1 MGNILLKKA
10 SNRTLSFISLIG
22 MLLFLPLLLVGVWQ
36 TVTIV
41 SRASGTPANIVVD
54 ASTIYAINDGFL
66 PDMYHAFA
74 QGGEEPADML
84 APVFDEVK
92 ALKPKFIRIDHIY
105 DYFNV
110 VGKSGND
117 LTFDFTKLDKSIDTI
132 TKLGATPVLALTFM
146 PAVIAG
152 GGSIINPPEQWKHWE
167 EVVQKTIE
175 HYSGKTAKN
184 INNVYYEVWNE
195 PDLDQF
201 GKWGYKG
208 DKNYLSLYEYASN
221 GAKKAQN
228 VNTFFLGGSA
238 TTGLYENWTLAL
250 LDAKKK
256 GARVDFLSWHSYLSN
271 PDKYA
276 DDQKNLTSWINKKSE
291 YTEQE
296 KTTFKNIPNLITEF
310 GFTGAKDIRY
320 GTMYGAAY
328 TAAAIRQMLGDFITT
343 PRPLAAF
350 SFQPKDGPNQTEG
363 NGWGFLT
370 HETAGKKP
378 KPRYYLFSFLDA
390 MEGKFVDLRGE
401 GSWVTGFATKKDG
414 VLRILLVNFDQGE
427 KHVEAVPITVTKLAP
442 GSYAYKER
450 WFQGKSETRDVELK
464 ETVVAGEDQKTGS
477 IAKKIYMP
485 ASNVVIIELKKM

>member
-1 MGNILLKKA
+1 MGNILMKKA
-10 SNRTLSFISLIG
+10 SNKTISFISLIG

-36 TVTIV
+36 MVTIV
-41 SRASGTPANIVVD
+41 SRASGKPANIVVD
-54 ASTIYAINDGFL
+54 ASTVYVINEGFTSN
-66 PDMYHAFA
+66 MYHAFA

-110 VGKSGND
+110 VGKSEND
-117 LTFDFTKLDKSIDTI
+117 LTFDFTKLDKSVDTI

-146 PAVIAG
+146 PAVIAK

-175 HYSGKTAKN
+175 YYSGKTGKN
-184 INNVYYEVWNE
+184 LTGVYYEVWNE

-201 GKWGYKG
+201 GKWNYKG
-208 DKNYLSLYEYASN
+208 DKNYISLYTHASD
-221 GAKKAQN
+221 GAKNAKN
-228 VNTFFLGGSA
+228 VNQFFLGGSA
-238 TTGLYENWTLAL
+238 TTGLYKNWTLAL
-250 LDAKKK
+250 LDAKRK
-256 GARVDFLSWHSYLSN
+256 GARVDFLSWHSYL
-271 PDKYA
+271 PDPDTYA
-276 DDQKNLTSWINKKSE
+276 MDQKNLISWIDKKSE
-291 YTEQE
+291 YTEEE
-296 KTTFKNIPNLITEF
+296 KNKFKQLPTLITEF
-310 GFTGAKDIRY
+310 GFTGNKDIRY

-343 PRPLAAF
+343 SRPLAVF
-350 SFQPKDGPNQTEG
+350 TFQPKDGPNQTEG
-363 NGWGFLT
+363 NGWGLLT
-370 HETAGKKP
+370 HESAGKKP
-378 KPRYYLFSFLDA
+378 KPRYYLFPYLDT

-442 GSYAYKER
+442 GMYTYKER
-450 WFQGKSETRDVELK
+450 WFQGQPTTRDVVLK
-464 ETVVAGEDQKTGS
+464 ETISGQPNEPL
-477 IAKKIYMP
+477 IKKIYMP
-485 ASNVVIIELKKM
+485 ASSVVILELVKE